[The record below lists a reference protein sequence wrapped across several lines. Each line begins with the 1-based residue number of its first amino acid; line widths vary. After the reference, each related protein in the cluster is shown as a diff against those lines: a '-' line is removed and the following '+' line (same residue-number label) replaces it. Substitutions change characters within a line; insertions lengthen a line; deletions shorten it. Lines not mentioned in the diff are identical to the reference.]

1 MGKFKDE
8 SGVILVLVVAGMTAF
23 LGLLGLV
30 IDLGQI
36 YMERVRL
43 SRAVDAAVFAGV
55 QELPGQP
62 EQAVAKA
69 YEYSQANNVAVEN
82 VEVKLG
88 NGNRLINVR
97 AEKRVKLYLLGLFGY
112 KDYPVSAEAAAVVG
126 AASGVSGVIPVG
138 VPWQDFEFGQ
148 SVILKYDPHSGGSQ
162 QGNFGALALG
172 GTGANNYRNN
182 LKYGYQGVLR
192 VGDQVYTEPG
202 NMAGPTRDGVKYRLQ
217 QAGDGAGLK
226 WYEHNARVAIVPIV
240 DCFDVKGRDLVTIV
254 GFAAFYLED
263 VEAKGNDATI
273 RGRFIRLVIDGEIAA
288 GPDYGLLAYQLIK

>member
-55 QELPGQP
+55 QELPGKP

-97 AEKRVKLYLLGLFGY
+97 AEKRAKLYLLGLFGY

-148 SVILKYDPHSGGSQ
+148 SVILKYDPHSCGSQ
-162 QGNFGALALG
+162 QWNFGALALG
-172 GTGANNYRNN
+172 GTGSNNYRNN

-240 DCFDVKGRDLVTIV
+240 DSFDVKGRDLVTIV

>member
-1 MGKFKDE
+1 M
-8 SGVILVLVVAGMTAF
+8 LVAVGMTAF
-23 LGLLGLV
+23 LALLGLV

-43 SRAVDAAVFAGV
+43 SRAVDAAALAGV
-55 QELPGQP
+55 QELPGRP

-69 YEYSQANNVAVEN
+69 YEYGQANNVAVEYLQ
-82 VEVKLG
+82 VKLG
-88 NGNRLINVR
+88 DSNRLISVR
-97 AEKRVKLYLLGLFGY
+97 AEKKVKLYLLSLFGY
-112 KDYPVSAEAAAVVG
+112 PDHPVAAEAAAVVG
-126 AASGVSGVIPVG
+126 AVSGCTGVIPVG

-148 SVILKYDPHSGGSQ
+148 TVILKHDAHSGQNQ

-182 LKYGYQGVLR
+182 LKYGYQGMLR

-202 NMAGPTRDGVKYRLQ
+202 NMAGPTRDGLKYRLQ
-217 QAGDGAGLK
+217 QAGSGAGLK
-226 WYEHNARVAIVPIV
+226 WYEHDARIAIVPII
-240 DCFDVKGRDLVTIV
+240 DSLDVNGRDLVTIV

-263 VEAKGNDATI
+263 VEASGNQATI
-273 RGRFIRLVIDGEIAA
+273 KGRFIRHLIDGDIAV